1 MDITRKKVAAFDLD
15 GTITQHRTPVSDE
28 HYALLSEMAKKYK
41 ILMVGAGMCDRIFHQ
56 LREFPV
62 DIIGCYGMQLCSY
75 NTVAKSLDTVYSDV
89 MPCDRESVYARAR
102 AICDRHGY
110 TNQTGDLV
118 CFHASGA
125 VTIALLGN
133 DAKIEDKLKFDPDRK
148 KRRAFYD
155 EVVAAFPDYN
165 VFVGGSSSFDMA
177 PKPYNKFFAL
187 DRYCREHGL
196 SHDEVVFFGDDYGTG
211 GNDECVY
218 LSDFDFVCVDD
229 YRKLCDA
236 LAPFLK

>member
-1 MDITRKKVAAFDLD
+1 MDISKKKIAAFDLD

-62 DIIGCYGMQLCSY
+62 DIIGCYGMQFCTY
-75 NTVAKSLDTVYSDV
+75 NKETKSLDTVYSEAQ
-89 MPCDRESVYARAR
+89 PCDRESVKARAR
-102 AICDRHGY
+102 EICDRHGY
-110 TNQTGDLV
+110 TEQAGDLV

-148 KRRAFYD
+148 KTSR
-155 EVVAAFPDYN
+155 V
-165 VFVGGSSSFDMA
+165 
-177 PKPYNKFFAL
+177 L
-187 DRYCREHGL
+187 
-196 SHDEVVFFGDDYGTG
+196 
-211 GNDECVY
+211 
-218 LSDFDFVCVDD
+218 
-229 YRKLCDA
+229 
-236 LAPFLK
+236 